1 MLLRRRVFAAAAAPA
16 QNKNDLAAMLA
27 QATPKQQKQM
37 LGKRLY
43 TLIIPT
49 QPQLAG
55 KITGMLLEGL
65 DTAELLGLIDSPLA
79 LDEKINLAL
88 EALQKQSKA

>member
-1 MLLRRRVFAAAAAPA
+1 
-16 QNKNDLAAMLA
+16 MLA
-27 QATPKQQKQM
+27 QATPEQQKQM
-37 LGKRLY
+37 LGERLY
-43 TLIIPT
+43 TLIVPT

-79 LDEKINLAL
+79 LDEKIKLAL
-88 EALQKQSKA
+88 DALQKKQKADEAAVAAQKKVGCRWVLLISI